1 MKYCTC
7 AKNLPP
13 PSRKLAADCRRSLH
27 CGRDD
32 KIFVRGHYLLGRK
45 ERYPKGHTPQHCHPE
60 RSRRISLKY
69 CTCAGNLPLPTPK
82 LAAKFKRSLHCGRDD
97 KIFGRGHY
105 LLGRKE
111 RYQKGRTPPN
121 TVILSEAEGSTI
133 SAINLPAKPCRTL
146 CDQSGP
152 AYKFVLFRLRERP
165 V

>member
-111 RYQKGRTPPN
+111 RYQKGRTPPQHCHPERSRR
-121 TVILSEAEGSTI
+121 IYHQRHQSPSEAI
-133 SAINLPAKPCRTL
+133 QALY
-146 CDQSGP
+146 DQSGP

>member
-7 AKNLPP
+7 ARNLPP

-45 ERYPKGHTPQHCHPE
+45 ERYQKGRTPPQHCHPE
-60 RSRRISLKY
+60 RNRRISLQY
-69 CTCAGNLPLPTPK
+69 CTCAGNLTLPTRK

-105 LLGRKE
+105 LLGRK
-111 RYQKGRTPPN
+111 KGTTKKDAPPPN
-121 TVILSEAEGSTI
+121 NVILSEAEGSTI
-133 SAINLPAKPCRTL
+133 SAINLPAKPYRPFTIN
-146 CDQSGP
+146 QGP
-152 AYKFVLFRLRERP
+152 LISLFFSD
-165 V
+165 